1 MEQVGEGGGGEAVS
15 HLKVSNEDSSTSSL
29 GLFPAKMG
37 GPCPPLSFS
46 KGNTLGIRLEDVHHL
61 A

>member
-1 MEQVGEGGGGEAVS
+1 MGAGGGREAVS
-15 HLKVSNEDSSTSSL
+15 HLKVSDEDSSTSSL

-37 GPCPPLSFS
+37 RAYLPLSFS